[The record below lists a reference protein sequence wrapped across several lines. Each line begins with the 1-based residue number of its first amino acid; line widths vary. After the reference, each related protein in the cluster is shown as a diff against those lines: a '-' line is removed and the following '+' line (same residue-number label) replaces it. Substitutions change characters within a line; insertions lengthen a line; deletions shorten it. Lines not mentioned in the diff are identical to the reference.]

1 MDDEA
6 ISDILEKAV
15 NNENNENI
23 TSHTFTSIEKTKTSI
38 LCELGLSKE
47 DLSKIL
53 EKLDGYRHV
62 DELPEFRSGCHIR
75 WIRPTEMTTP
85 KLTNGGIIVDVSIQE
100 KGVHIRCRN
109 NCNRIFQ
116 IRIDDVFVFQ
126 KLTPQER
133 VILSMIDII
142 NGDHD

>member
-6 ISDILEKAV
+6 ISELLSKAV
-15 NNENNENI
+15 DNENNENI
-23 TSHTFTSIEKTKTSI
+23 TSHTLASIEKTKISI

-47 DLSKIL
+47 DKSKIL

-62 DELPEFRSGCHIR
+62 DELPEFRTGCHIR
-75 WIRPTEMTTP
+75 WIRPTEMATP
-85 KLTNGGIIVDVSIQE
+85 KLTNGGIIVDVSIHE

-126 KLTPQER
+126 KLTPQEQ
-133 VILSMIDII
+133 VILSLIDII
-142 NGDHD
+142 NGDHN